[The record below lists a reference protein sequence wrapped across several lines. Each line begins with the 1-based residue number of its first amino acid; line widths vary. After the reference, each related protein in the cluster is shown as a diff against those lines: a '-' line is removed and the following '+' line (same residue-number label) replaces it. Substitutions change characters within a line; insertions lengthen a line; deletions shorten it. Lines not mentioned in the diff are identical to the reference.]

1 MFELGATRAIH
12 RFVVLCLTQ
21 PTDPRW
27 ADVALENLP
36 LLLQDHAHCELKA
49 ASNALSLAARFPEYS
64 DVARELALLAEEEL
78 RHFRAVLEELTRRG
92 LTLGKPETDVY
103 ATELRKLARVGRYG
117 APEDPLVDR
126 LLVAAII
133 EARSCERFK
142 LVIDA
147 LRVRGD
153 EPALVDFYEEL
164 FASEARH
171 YRTFVD
177 LAESVKGDHVVV
189 RQRLDGMARA
199 EGELV
204 RRLGIGPTMHG

>member
-1 MFELGATRAIH
+1 M
-12 RFVVLCLTQ
+12 LCLTQ
-21 PTDPRW
+21 PTDSRW
-27 ADVALENLP
+27 AEIAVTNLP
-36 LLLQDHAHCELKA
+36 LLLQDHAHCEMKA

-64 DVARELALLAEEEL
+64 EAARELALIAEEEL
-78 RHFRAVLEELTRRG
+78 RHFRAVLDELTRRG

-103 ATELRKLARVGRYG
+103 AAELRKLARVGRYG
-117 APEDPLVDR
+117 APEDPFVDR

-142 LVIDA
+142 LVMET

-153 EPALVDFYEEL
+153 EPALLLFYEDL

-177 LAESVKGDHVVV
+177 LAEAVKGDAAVV
-189 RQRLDGMARA
+189 RQRLEGMARA
-199 EGELV
+199 EGELIQ
-204 RRLGIGPTMHG
+204 RLGTTPTMHG

>member
-1 MFELGATRAIH
+1 M
-12 RFVVLCLTQ
+12 LCLTQ

-27 ADVALENLP
+27 ADVALANLP
-36 LLLQDHAHCELKA
+36 LLLRDHAHCEMKA
-49 ASNALSLAARFPEYS
+49 ASNALSLAARFPEYTE
-64 DVARELALLAEEEL
+64 VARELALLAEEEL
-78 RHFRAVLEELTRRG
+78 RHFRAVLDELARRG
-92 LTLGKPETDVY
+92 ITLGKPETDVY
-103 ATELRKLARVGRYG
+103 AAELRKLAKVGRYG

-142 LVIDA
+142 LVTDA

-153 EPALVDFYEEL
+153 EPLLVSFYEDL

-177 LAESVKGDHVVV
+177 LAESVKGDCAIV
-189 RQRLDGMARA
+189 RQRLEGMARA

-204 RRLGIGPTMHG
+204 LRLGTEPTIHG

>member
-1 MFELGATRAIH
+1 M
-12 RFVVLCLTQ
+12 LCLTQ

-27 ADVALENLP
+27 ADVALANLP
-36 LLLQDHAHCELKA
+36 LLLRDHAHCEMKA
-49 ASNALSLAARFPEYS
+49 ASNALSLAARFPEYAE
-64 DVARELALLAEEEL
+64 VARELALLAEEEL
-78 RHFRAVLEELTRRG
+78 RHFRAVLDELARRG
-92 LTLGKPETDVY
+92 ITLGKPETDVY
-103 ATELRKLARVGRYG
+103 AAELRKLAKVGRYG

-142 LVIDA
+142 LVTDA

-153 EPALVDFYEEL
+153 EPRLVSFYEDL

-177 LAESVKGDHVVV
+177 LAESVKGDCAIV
-189 RQRLDGMARA
+189 RQRLEGMARA

-204 RRLGIGPTMHG
+204 RRLGSEPTIHG

>member
-1 MFELGATRAIH
+1 MPRAIH
-12 RFVVLCLTQ
+12 RFAVLCLTH

-27 ADVALENLP
+27 ADVALANLP
-36 LLLQDHAHCELKA
+36 LLLQDHAHCEMKA
-49 ASNALSLAARFPEYS
+49 ASNALSLAARFPEYT

-103 ATELRKLARVGRYG
+103 ASELRKLARVGRYG

-153 EPALVDFYEEL
+153 EPALVSFYEEL

-171 YRTFVD
+171 YRTFVE
-177 LAESVKGDHVVV
+177 LAESVKGDHAVV

-204 RRLGIGPTMHG
+204 LRLGIGPTMHG

>member
-1 MFELGATRAIH
+1 M
-12 RFVVLCLTQ
+12 LCLTQ

-27 ADVALENLP
+27 ADVALANLP
-36 LLLQDHAHCELKA
+36 LLLRDHAHCEMKA
-49 ASNALSLAARFPEYS
+49 ASNALSLAARFPEYTE
-64 DVARELALLAEEEL
+64 VARELALLAEEEL
-78 RHFRAVLEELTRRG
+78 RHFRAVLDELARRG
-92 LTLGKPETDVY
+92 ITLGKPETDVY
-103 ATELRKLARVGRYG
+103 AAELRKLAKVGRYG

-142 LVIDA
+142 LVTDA

-153 EPALVDFYEEL
+153 EPLLVSFYEDL

-177 LAESVKGDHVVV
+177 LAESVKGDCAIV
-189 RQRLDGMARA
+189 RQRLEGMARA

-204 RRLGIGPTMHG
+204 RRLGTEPTIHG

>member
-1 MFELGATRAIH
+1 M
-12 RFVVLCLTQ
+12 LCLTQ

-27 ADVALENLP
+27 ADVALANLP
-36 LLLQDHAHCELKA
+36 LLLRDHAHCEMKA
-49 ASNALSLAARFPEYS
+49 ASNALSLAARFPEYAE
-64 DVARELALLAEEEL
+64 VARELALLAEEEL
-78 RHFRAVLEELTRRG
+78 RHFRAVLDELARRG
-92 LTLGKPETDVY
+92 ITLGKPETDVY
-103 ATELRKLARVGRYG
+103 AAELRKLAKVGRYG

-142 LVIDA
+142 LVTDA

-153 EPALVDFYEEL
+153 EPLLVSFYEDL

-177 LAESVKGDHVVV
+177 LAESVKGDSAIV
-189 RQRLDGMARA
+189 RRRLEGMARA

-204 RRLGIGPTMHG
+204 RRLGTEPTIHG